1 MIARGGGRFYFRFVG
16 SGVFANKPSN
26 HANMPNTAKTV
37 HVLAFANV
45 QVLDVTGP
53 LQVFASAND
62 LVRGQGL
69 PAPYAPTVIAAV
81 GGAVMSSAGLAL
93 MAEPLPSEGS
103 DTLLIAGGWGV
114 YEAAKDPALVAW
126 VKDQGA
132 RSRRVASV
140 CTGAFLLAASGWLD
154 GRRVATH
161 WTRCEQLAR
170 QHPELQV
177 EPNPIFIKD
186 GSVWTSAGV
195 TAGIDLAL
203 ALVEEDLGRAMALEV
218 ARHLVVFLKRP
229 GGQSQFSATLALQEQ
244 GGRFDKL
251 HAWIAENLTR
261 DLGLSSL
268 AAEAGMSER
277 SFVRHYRAETGQ
289 TPARAVELIRVETAR
304 RLLCDSA
311 VPIKRVAL
319 QCGFGSEET
328 LRRSFLRGM
337 GVTPQAYRERF
348 ALSPQANPAMP

>member
-1 MIARGGGRFYFRFVG
+1 
-16 SGVFANKPSN
+16 
-26 HANMPNTAKTV
+26 MPNTPKSI

-62 LVRGQGL
+62 LARAQGL
-69 PAPYAPTVIAAV
+69 PMPYAPTVVAAG

-93 MAEPLPSEGS
+93 MADPLPDEDS

-114 YEAAKDPALVAW
+114 YEAAEDPALVAW
-126 VKDQGA
+126 VKHQGM

-161 WTRCEQLAR
+161 WTRCEQLAK
-170 QHPELQV
+170 QHPQLQV

-229 GGQSQFSATLALQEQ
+229 GGQSQFSATLALQKQ

-251 HAWIAENLTR
+251 HVWIAEHLTR

-304 RLLCDSA
+304 RLLADSA
-311 VPIKRVAL
+311 VPVKRVAL

-328 LRRSFLRGM
+328 LRRSFLRAV

-348 ALSPQANPAMP
+348 NAQADPVTP

>member
-1 MIARGGGRFYFRFVG
+1 
-16 SGVFANKPSN
+16 
-26 HANMPNTAKTV
+26 MPNQPKTI

-62 LVRGQGL
+62 LLRGQGL
-69 PAPYAPTVIAAV
+69 PVPYAPTVIAAG

-93 MAEPLPSEGS
+93 MAEPLPSEAS

-114 YEAAKDPALVAW
+114 YEAAEDPALVAW
-126 VKDQGA
+126 VKAQGL

-170 QHPELQV
+170 QHPKLQV
-177 EPNPIFIKD
+177 EPNPIFIND
-186 GSVWTSAGV
+186 GPVWTSAGV

-203 ALVEEDLGRAMALEV
+203 ALVEEDLGRAVALEV

-229 GGQSQFSATLALQEQ
+229 GGQSQFSATLALQKQ
-244 GGRFDKL
+244 GGRFDEL
-251 HAWIAENLTR
+251 HAWIAENLIQ

-268 AAEAGMSER
+268 AAKVGMSER
-277 SFVRHYRAETGQ
+277 SFVRHYRTETGQ

-304 RLLCDSA
+304 RLLTDST
-311 VPIKRVAL
+311 VPIKRVAV

-328 LRRSFLRGM
+328 LRRSFMRAM
-337 GVTPQAYRERF
+337 DVTPQAYRERF
-348 ALSPQANPAMP
+348 AISPQAGPAAP

>member
-1 MIARGGGRFYFRFVG
+1 
-16 SGVFANKPSN
+16 
-26 HANMPNTAKTV
+26 MPNTPKSI

-62 LVRGQGL
+62 LARAQGL
-69 PAPYAPTVIAAV
+69 PMPYAPTVVAAG

-93 MAEPLPSEGS
+93 MADPLPDEDS

-114 YEAAKDPALVAW
+114 YEAAEDPALVAW
-126 VKDQGA
+126 VKHQGV

-161 WTRCEQLAR
+161 WTRCEQLAK
-170 QHPELQV
+170 QHPQLQV

-229 GGQSQFSATLALQEQ
+229 GGQSQFSATLALQKQ

-251 HAWIAENLTR
+251 HAWIAEHLTR

-304 RLLCDSA
+304 RLLADSA
-311 VPIKRVAL
+311 VPVKRVAL

-328 LRRSFLRGM
+328 LRRSFLRAV

-348 ALSPQANPAMP
+348 NAQADPVTP